1 MSNFGDINNDNKISY
16 GDVCTVE
23 NQLEQ
28 LFAPLHDITEDTHEE
43 QPKQSNVVS
52 FEDEDESNYHALSS
66 RLPACAYGNSDQP
79 TCAGYSPNLVQE
91 TQSED
96 EVEDVQSSFVGVA
109 LMQDS
114 QQHHVRGRT
123 NIDLVKQYWLN
134 AYFKMVIRGEKNK
147 KKAAFEISRSSI
159 AFGHSEKVIL
169 TFLYNLNKN
178 KEFLAA
184 VKQHCRS

>member
-16 GDVCTVE
+16 GDLCTVE

-43 QPKQSNVVS
+43 QPEQSNVVS
-52 FEDEDESNYHALSS
+52 FEDEDENNYQALSS
-66 RLPACAYGNSDQP
+66 RLPAYAYGNSDQP
-79 TCAGYSPNLVQE
+79 TRAGYSPNLVQE

-96 EVEDVQSSFVGVA
+96 EVEDVQSSFVGVVFE
-109 LMQDS
+109 QNS
-114 QQHHVRGRT
+114 QHHVRERT

-169 TFLYNLNKN
+169 TYLYNFNKN
-178 KEFLAA
+178 KKFLAA
-184 VKQHCRS
+184 VKRHSCN